1 MKFRDKK
8 FVLGVLIGLL
18 IFNILAWFVV
28 YDLSQIR
35 YLEVIFFDVGQG
47 DAIFIKTP
55 QGHQILI
62 DGGPDSVILEK
73 LGKELPFYDRA
84 IDLVILTHP
93 ESDHLTGLLDVL
105 RSYKAKNILWTGVTR
120 DTGTFRKWQE
130 LIEKEKAEIFI
141 AKAGQKITIGKTSF
155 EILFPFENL
164 ENKSVKDA
172 NNTSIVLR
180 LDFGEISLLFT
191 GDIYKSAERELLS
204 LASRR
209 DESLLHPSLRSG
221 KQLDADVLKVSHH
234 GSKTSTAEEFI
245 IVVSPEIAVISV
257 GRNNSYGHPHQET
270 LDTLEKYGI
279 RIFRTDFNGDIKII
293 SDGIN
298 YGVSNFQN

>member
-1 MKFRDKK
+1 MNFKNKK

-28 YDLSQIR
+28 YDLSKIR

-84 IDLVILTHP
+84 IDLVILSHP

-105 RSYKAKNILWTGVTR
+105 RSYKVKNILWTGVIR

-130 LIEKEKAEIFI
+130 LIEKEKAEIFL

-164 ENKSVKDA
+164 ENKSIKDS
-172 NNTSIVLR
+172 NNTSIILR
-180 LDFGEISLLFT
+180 LNLGESSFLFT

-204 LASRR
+204 LA
-209 DESLLHPSLRSG
+209 
-221 KQLDADVLKVSHH
+221 KQLDTDVLKVGHH

-279 RIFRTDFNGDIKII
+279 RIFRTDLNGDIKII

>member
-1 MKFRDKK
+1 MNFKDKK
-8 FVLGVLIGLL
+8 IVLGGIILLL

-28 YDLSQIR
+28 YDLSKIR
-35 YLEVIFFDVGQG
+35 FLEVIFFDVGQG
-47 DAIFIKTP
+47 DALFIKTP

-73 LGKELPFYDRA
+73 LGEELPFYDRV

-105 RSYKAKNILWTGVTR
+105 RSYKVKNILWTGVIK
-120 DTGTFRKWQE
+120 DTGDFEKWQE

-191 GDIYKSAERELLS
+191 GDIYKSEERELLS
-204 LASRR
+204 LA
-209 DESLLHPSLRSG
+209 
-221 KQLDADVLKVSHH
+221 KQLDTDVLKVGHH

-270 LDTLEKYGI
+270 LDTLEKCGI
-279 RIFRTDFNGDIKII
+279 RIFRTDLNGDIKII

>member
-1 MKFRDKK
+1 MNFKDKK
-8 FVLGVLIGLL
+8 IVLGGIILLL
-18 IFNILAWFVV
+18 IFNILSWFVV
-28 YDLSQIR
+28 YDLNKAR
-35 YLEVIFFDVGQG
+35 FLEITFFDVGQG
-47 DAIFIKTP
+47 DAVFIETP
-55 QGHQILI
+55 KRSQILI
-62 DGGPDSVILEK
+62 DGGPSSIILEK
-73 LGKELPFYDRA
+73 LNKEMPFWDRT

-105 RSYKAKNILWTGVTR
+105 RSYKVKNILWTGILI
-120 DTGTFRKWQE
+120 DSAGFKKWAE
-130 LIEKEKAEIFI
+130 LIRQENAKIYI
-141 AKAGQKITIGKTSF
+141 AQSGQKITIGKTSF

-164 ENKSVKDA
+164 ENKSVKDT

-180 LDFGEISLLFT
+180 LDFGEISLLFA
-191 GDIYKSAERELLS
+191 GDIYKSAERELLN
-204 LASRR
+204 LA
-209 DESLLHPSLRSG
+209 
-221 KQLDADVLKVSHH
+221 KQLDADVLKVGHH

>member
-1 MKFRDKK
+1 MNFKDKK
-8 FVLGVLIGLL
+8 IVLGGIILLL

-28 YDLSQIR
+28 YDLNKAR
-35 YLEVIFFDVGQG
+35 FLEITFFDVGQG
-47 DAIFIKTP
+47 DAVFIETP
-55 QGHQILI
+55 KRSQILI
-62 DGGPDSVILEK
+62 DGGPSSIILEK
-73 LGKELPFYDRA
+73 LNKEMPFWDRT

-105 RSYKAKNILWTGVTR
+105 RSYKVKNILWTGILI
-120 DTGTFRKWQE
+120 DSAGFKKWAE
-130 LIEKEKAEIFI
+130 LIRQENAKIYI
-141 AKAGQKITIGKTSF
+141 AQSGQKITIGKTSF

-164 ENKSVKDA
+164 ENKSVKDT

-180 LDFGEISLLFT
+180 LDFGEISLLFA
-191 GDIYKSAERELLS
+191 GDIYKSAERELLN
-204 LASRR
+204 LA
-209 DESLLHPSLRSG
+209 
-221 KQLDADVLKVSHH
+221 KQLDADVLKVGHH

>member
-1 MKFRDKK
+1 MNFNKDKK

-28 YDLSQIR
+28 YDLSKIR

-105 RSYKAKNILWTGVTR
+105 RSYKVKNILWTGVTR
-120 DTGTFRKWQE
+120 DTGAFRKWQE

-191 GDIYKSAERELLS
+191 GDIYKSVERELLS
-204 LASRR
+204 LA
-209 DESLLHPSLRSG
+209 
-221 KQLDADVLKVSHH
+221 KQLDTDVLKVGHH

-279 RIFRTDFNGDIKII
+279 RIFRTDLNGDIKII

-298 YGVSNFQN
+298 YEVSNFQN

>member
-1 MKFRDKK
+1 MNFKDKK
-8 FVLGVLIGLL
+8 IVLGGIILLL

-28 YDLSQIR
+28 YDLSKIR
-35 YLEVIFFDVGQG
+35 FLEVIFFDVGQG
-47 DAIFIKTP
+47 DALFIKTP

-73 LGKELPFYDRA
+73 LGEELPFYDRV

-105 RSYKAKNILWTGVTR
+105 RSYKVKNILWTGVIK
-120 DTGTFRKWQE
+120 DTGDFEKWQE

-191 GDIYKSAERELLS
+191 GDIYKSEERELLS
-204 LASRR
+204 LA
-209 DESLLHPSLRSG
+209 
-221 KQLDADVLKVSHH
+221 KQLDTDVLKVGHH

-270 LDTLEKYGI
+270 LDTLEKYAI
-279 RIFRTDFNGDIKII
+279 RIFRTDLNGDIKII

>member
-1 MKFRDKK
+1 MNFKDKK
-8 FVLGVLIGLL
+8 IVLGGIILLL

-28 YDLSQIR
+28 YDLSKIR
-35 YLEVIFFDVGQG
+35 YLEVIFFDVAQG

-73 LGKELPFYDRA
+73 LGKELPFYDRT

-105 RSYKAKNILWTGVTR
+105 RSYKVKNILWTGILI
-120 DTGTFRKWQE
+120 DSAGFKKWAE
-130 LIEKEKAEIFI
+130 LIKQENAKIYI
-141 AKAGQKITIGKTSF
+141 AQSGQKITIGKTSF
-155 EILFPFENL
+155 EILIPFENL

-204 LASRR
+204 LA
-209 DESLLHPSLRSG
+209 
-221 KQLDADVLKVSHH
+221 KQLDTDVLKVGHH

-257 GRNNSYGHPHQET
+257 GRNNSYGHPYQET

-279 RIFRTDFNGDIKII
+279 RIFRTDLNGDIKII

>member
-1 MKFRDKK
+1 MNFKNKK
-8 FVLGVLIGLL
+8 IVLGSIILLL
-18 IFNILAWFVV
+18 IFNILSWFVV
-28 YDLSQIR
+28 YDLNKAR
-35 YLEVIFFDVGQG
+35 FLEITFFDVGQG
-47 DAIFIKTP
+47 DALFIKTS

-62 DGGPDSVILEK
+62 DGGPSSIILEK
-73 LGKELPFYDRA
+73 LNKEMPFWDRT

-105 RSYKAKNILWTGVTR
+105 RSYKVKNILWTGILI
-120 DTGTFRKWQE
+120 DSAGFKKWAE
-130 LIEKEKAEIFI
+130 LIKQENAKIYI
-141 AKAGQKITIGKTSF
+141 AQSGQKITIGKTSF

-164 ENKSVKDA
+164 ENKSVKDT

-180 LDFGEISLLFT
+180 LDFGEISLLFA
-191 GDIYKSAERELLS
+191 GDIYKSAERELLN
-204 LASRR
+204 LA
-209 DESLLHPSLRSG
+209 
-221 KQLDADVLKVSHH
+221 KQLDTDVLKVGHH